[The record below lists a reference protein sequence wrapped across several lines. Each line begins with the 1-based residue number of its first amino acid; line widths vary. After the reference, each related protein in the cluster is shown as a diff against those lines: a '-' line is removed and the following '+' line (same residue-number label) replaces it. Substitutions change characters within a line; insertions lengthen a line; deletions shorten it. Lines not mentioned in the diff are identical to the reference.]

1 MVEGVE
7 RPVAFFSRVLN
18 PAQRNYCPTRR
29 ELLAVVAA
37 LQHFRHY
44 LLGANIVLRTDHH
57 SLKWLGTF
65 KRPEGILARWIESLA
80 EFNYELEHRPGRLH
94 CNADAVSRPFFTNSV
109 SINLNTFHGWMN
121 CKGLIPLWNHGPYK
135 LLIFCPKY
143 RMTNCVNY
151 RMMTHQ

>member
-44 LLGANIVLRTDHH
+44 LLGNWYANCNLVDELQRADSIMEPWSIQAVDIFPKLSVDELRQFH
-57 SLKWLGTF
+57 S
-65 KRPEGILARWIESLA
+65 
-80 EFNYELEHRPGRLH
+80 
-94 CNADAVSRPFFTNSV
+94 
-109 SINLNTFHGWMN
+109 
-121 CKGLIPLWNHGPYK
+121 
-135 LLIFCPKY
+135 
-143 RMTNCVNY
+143 
-151 RMMTHQ
+151 